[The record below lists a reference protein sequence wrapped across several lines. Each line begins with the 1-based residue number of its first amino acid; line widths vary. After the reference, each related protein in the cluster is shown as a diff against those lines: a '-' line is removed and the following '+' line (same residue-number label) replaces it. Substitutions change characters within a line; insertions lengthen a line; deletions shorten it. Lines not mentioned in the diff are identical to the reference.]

1 MRSSSVL
8 RVLQTENE
16 IPLKVLSQKAWTKS
30 DVRGCVTV
38 PAGVGQGRAMPGK
51 QQDAVTGVNC

>member
-1 MRSSSVL
+1 ML